1 MCHLGE
7 VAKYKDEEDVT
18 ELIKVPCV
26 LHMDPI
32 RGCHTGLKG
41 LMQSYL
47 KEEWKGR
54 QQEASKDISSRFDN
68 LRSISLELPQ
78 QPNSF
83 DCGLFLLHYVEL
95 FLEQAPINFN
105 PFKITKS
112 VHFLRTWTIY
122 VKINNISEL
131 LFVNM

>member
-32 RGCHTGLKG
+32 RGSHTGLKG

-68 LRSISLELPQ
+68 LRFISLELQQ
-78 QPNSF
+78 QPNSL
-83 DCGLFLLHYVEL
+83 DYGLFLLHYVEL

-112 VHFLRTWTIY
+112 VHFVRTWTIY

>member
-18 ELIKVPCV
+18 ELIKVSCV

-32 RGCHTGLKG
+32 RGSHTGLKG

-68 LRSISLELPQ
+68 LHFISLELPQ

-83 DCGLFLLHYVEL
+83 DCGLFLLHYLNTDWFPPADASLKRVVIQRL
-95 FLEQAPINFN
+95 
-105 PFKITKS
+105 
-112 VHFLRTWTIY
+112 VY
-122 VKINNISEL
+122 DL
-131 LFVNM
+131 LQQPYDEAEAFYKVFSQL

>member
-32 RGCHTGLKG
+32 RGSHTGLKG
-41 LMQSYL
+41 LMQ
-47 KEEWKGR
+47 
-54 QQEASKDISSRFDN
+54 RFDN
-68 LRSISLELPQ
+68 LRFISLELPQ

-112 VHFLRTWTIY
+112 VHFVRTWTIY